1 MNEGIYYL
9 KLNEQVEGPYSI
21 GQIYDLWA
29 ARKINSQTPFARFE
43 EMDRWQPLSELT
55 LRISAP
61 RAAAPKPASEE
72 PPSPQTAKPKQ
83 APTFRADD
91 YYPAVATRNDARA
104 AAANQRKTS
113 SLAALSKVVFSL
125 ESSIAVSLTVG
136 TLAIVYFLFFFSAST
151 DAKPIF
157 ESFLATKQG
166 GIHAGVA
173 LIFLAGFLVVAREVR
188 KLQVLV
194 KSKPEPKSDR
204 KSILS

>member
-61 RAAAPKPASEE
+61 RPTTPKPEGEE
-72 PPSPQTAKPKQ
+72 LPSPQPTRPKQ
-83 APTFRADD
+83 TQTFRADD
-91 YYPAVATRNDARA
+91 YYPTARNDARA
-104 AAANQRKTS
+104 VAANRRKTS
-113 SLAALSKVVFSL
+113 SLESLSKLVFSF

-136 TLAIVYFLFFFSAST
+136 ALAILYFLFFFSPST
-151 DAKPIF
+151 DVKPIF

-166 GIHAGVA
+166 GIHLGLA
-173 LIFLAGFLVVAREVR
+173 LIFLTGFLVVAREVR
-188 KLQVLV
+188 KLQDLI
-194 KSKPEPKSDR
+194 KSKAEPKSDR